1 MKEIR
6 LGVFGLWR
14 GMAYVKV
21 IMRMQGVKITSVCD
35 MSEERLE
42 KAKEKCG
49 LIKNSLLNMLSNADL
64 ALELLK
70 DTDSGVHNVLSNILR
85 LGAVGVQDRILEN
98 NNFKEN

>member
-1 MKEIR
+1 
-6 LGVFGLWR
+6 
-14 GMAYVKV
+14 
-21 IMRMQGVKITSVCD
+21 
-35 MSEERLE
+35 
-42 KAKEKCG
+42 
-49 LIKNSLLNMLSNADL
+49 MLSNADL